1 MYSPEVEKAL
11 ESAGAHIGDIIR
23 IQRGSEVYEGILL
36 PRSEYGDPSCIVIK
50 LSSGYNIG
58 VKYTPG
64 TVIKRLRKAAEVGK
78 FPAKKA
84 ERKPSLPPVSLIAT
98 GGTIGSRV
106 DYVTG
111 GVYMCVKP
119 EELLYLTPELEDAV
133 YIERMRSPFLVA
145 SEDLT
150 PDDWKEI
157 AEIAAKELNTDVR
170 GVVITHG
177 TDTMH
182 YTSAALSFM
191 LRNLSKPVALVG
203 AQRSPDRGSFDGAM
217 NLLCAAHYAARSDIA
232 EVAIVMHGES
242 SDTYCYAIRGTKA
255 RKMHTSRRDTFRP
268 INDLPLARV
277 WPDGRIEALNT
288 KYRKRGSS
296 EVYADTAFEKRVAIV
311 KAYPGSDP
319 EVIDYYVDK
328 GYRGIVI
335 EGTGFGHT
343 PVYPRAE
350 KLSWLPSIKRAVEES
365 VALVMTSQALYGRTN
380 PYVYRN
386 ARVLK
391 QAGVVYVED
400 MLTEVAYVKLGWVLG
415 HTQDPKEVESLMLTD
430 IAGEISSRTLFNT
443 YLI

>member
-11 ESAGAHIGDIIR
+11 EAAGAKIGDVIR
-23 IQRGSEVYEGILL
+23 IQRGSETYEGILL
-36 PRSEYGDPSCIVIK
+36 PRSEYGDPTCIVIK
-50 LSSGYNIG
+50 LPNGYNIG
-58 VKYTPG
+58 VRYTPS
-64 TVIKRLRKAAEVGK
+64 TVIQRLRKAAEVGK
-78 FPAKKA
+78 FPARKAVKKPGL
-84 ERKPSLPPVSLIAT
+84 PSISMIAT

-119 EELLYLTPELEDAV
+119 EELLYLTPELEAAV

-150 PDDWKEI
+150 PADWKKL
-157 AEIAAKELNTDVR
+157 AEMTAEELNSDIR

-191 LRNLSKPVALVG
+191 LRNLSKPVAIVG

-217 NLLCAAHYAARSDIA
+217 NLLCAAYYAARSDIA
-232 EVAIVMHGES
+232 EVAIVMHAES
-242 SDTYCYAIRGTKA
+242 SDTYCHAIRGTKA

-268 INDLPLARV
+268 INDLPLARI
-277 WPDGRIEALNT
+277 WPSGKIDVINT
-288 KYRKRGSS
+288 RYKKRCKA
-296 EVYADTAFEKRVAIV
+296 EVYADTAFERRVAIV

-319 EVIDYYVDK
+319 EIIDYYTDK
-328 GYRGIVI
+328 GYLGVVI
-335 EGTGFGHT
+335 EGTGFGHA
-343 PVYPRAE
+343 PIYPRE
-350 KLSWLPSIKRAVEES
+350 KRLSWLPSIRRAIEEG
-365 VALVMTSQALYGRTN
+365 LIIVMTSQALYGRTN

-391 QAGVVYVED
+391 QAGVIYAED
-400 MLTEVAYVKLGWVLG
+400 MLTEVAYIKLGWILG
-415 HTQDPKEVESLMLTD
+415 HTQDRSEVEALMLTD
-430 IAGEISSRTLFNT
+430 IAGEISSRTLFDT